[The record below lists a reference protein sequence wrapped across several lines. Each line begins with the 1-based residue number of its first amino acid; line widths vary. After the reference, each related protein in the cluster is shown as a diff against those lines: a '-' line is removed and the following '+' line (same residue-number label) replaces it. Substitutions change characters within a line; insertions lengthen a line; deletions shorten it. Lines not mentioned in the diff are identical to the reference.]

1 VLSGKRQ
8 LRTRRPVR
16 SATNVDLANPV
27 KKEEAMAKT
36 AGPERVEN
44 MLRVLRSWQ
53 AIERRAMNDTSEIIE
68 KSKNPFVRMV
78 MTIIQHDSL
87 MHHQV
92 QQFLIDSLSEKDVPL
107 SREDL
112 ADVWEQIEEH
122 DKIEKKTIEMA
133 RQMRDE
139 SWSPIHRQL
148 LDYLLTD
155 EQKHDVLMSQLEEVK
170 RGMSRA
176 SGA

>member
-1 VLSGKRQ
+1 MAAA
-8 LRTRRPVR
+8 T
-16 SATNVDLANPV
+16 SAGPANSA
-27 KKEEAMAKT
+27 KKEETMTKT
-36 AGPERVEN
+36 AGPERVES

-68 KSKNPFVRMV
+68 KSKNPFVRMI

-92 QQFLIDSLSEKDVPL
+92 QQFLIDSLEEKDVPL

-112 ADVWEQIEEH
+112 AEVWEQIEEH

-133 RQMRDE
+133 RQIRDE

-155 EQKHDVLMSQLEEVK
+155 EQKHDVLLAQFQEVK